1 MHYTAAEETELAPGS
16 SAKKKY
22 RAPTDR
28 SVEYKYAFGQKIPE
42 HYEWKVKQKHDVQL
56 RKNKNLGFYTEPKQK
71 PKFEIVYDQYGKKHK
86 KQRIKKQ
93 FESNLS
99 EIYNEQ
105 KEEKVDY
112 NDDCSVVNEA
122 PVEDSPLLLPGWIT
136 NPFG

>member
-1 MHYTAAEETELAPGS
+1 MFKAQAGLKKTQKEIRKSILESEQNLQKYKDVIAKFELDFEKKIEEKFEEMHYTAAEETELAPGS

-71 PKFEIVYDQYGKKHK
+71 PKFEIVYD
-86 KQRIKKQ
+86 
-93 FESNLS
+93 
-99 EIYNEQ
+99 
-105 KEEKVDY
+105 
-112 NDDCSVVNEA
+112 
-122 PVEDSPLLLPGWIT
+122 
-136 NPFG
+136 